1 MTEAKYDGH
10 ILIHNKQ
17 GIHKHFTTF
26 ELSLSGLEWN
36 VKKYWINCWLFS
48 LCLYLMLK
56 YIIQLLRHTY

>member
-36 VKKYWINCWLFS
+36 VKSIELIVDYSHFV
-48 LCLYLMLK
+48 
-56 YIIQLLRHTY
+56 YI